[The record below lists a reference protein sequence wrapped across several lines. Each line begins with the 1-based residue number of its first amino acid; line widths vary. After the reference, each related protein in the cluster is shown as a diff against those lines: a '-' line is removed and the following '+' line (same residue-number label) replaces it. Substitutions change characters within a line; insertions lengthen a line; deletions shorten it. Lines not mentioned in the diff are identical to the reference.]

1 MFGIDKKSENENPY
15 MPYVQAKYE
24 WNERYGS
31 LIRDKKIW
39 QATSILSV
47 LANIICI
54 ISLVNIAFKPKFVP
68 YVVKV
73 TSQGQPIQ
81 IDRVDANTK
90 IDSAIIIYQLSQ
102 FITDIRTITTDGKLK
117 KIMMERV
124 RVYCSQNAFNTIQ
137 DYWIKTPPDVT
148 AQIMSISVQIDSVLP
163 LADSDSWQINWTEV
177 ATKNGQQVGSVKW
190 TAILNIGKNKINS
203 ELDYIRNPTGLLIKS
218 ISWSQVY

>member
-1 MFGIDKKSENENPY
+1 MLGIDKKNENQNPY
-15 MPYVQAKYE
+15 MPYVQAKFE

-39 QATSILSV
+39 QITSIFSV
-47 LANIICI
+47 IANIICI
-54 ISLVNIAFKPKFVP
+54 ISLVIIAFKPKFIP

-81 IDRVDANTK
+81 IERVDANTK
-90 IDSAIIIYQLSQ
+90 LDSAIIIYQLSQ

-117 KIMMERV
+117 KMMMERV

-137 DYWIKTPPDVT
+137 DYWIKTPPDKT
-148 AQIMSISVQIDSVLP
+148 AQMMSISVQIDSILP
-163 LADSDSWQINWTEV
+163 LKDSDSWQINWTEF
-177 ATKNGQQVGSVKW
+177 ASKNGMNIGSVKW
-190 TAILNIGKNKINS
+190 TSILNIGKNEVNN
-203 ELDYIRNPTGLLIKS
+203 ELDYLKNPTGLLIKS